1 MFLSVFSGTIVDRV
15 YVKKLMFILLFIE
28 LLMTLAF
35 LLINSLDDTI
45 LLLIFIFIR
54 MGSASIFFTTE
65 MTLLPKILK
74 GEALIKA
81 NELHSIIWSLTFAS
95 GMAIGGIVV
104 DLFGIKISFLIDAS
118 LFLIALL
125 VLVQINFEVKK
136 TAVYEPIFKSIKY
149 GIDYIKA
156 NLSLLHYMFLHS
168 VVGLTAFDTLITL
181 LSDFHYKYI
190 IAVSLAIGFT
200 NMCRAL
206 GAIIGPIII
215 SNWINRERLFHLFI
229 FQAISIIIWA
239 YIQYDFYL
247 GLFGMFLTGLTTTTL
262 WSFTY
267 AMLQEKVEEQYLGRV
282 LAYNEMIF
290 MSMIVFVTFFI
301 GFMAEIVELRTV
313 TLILGFSFFIVAYY
327 YKVIFL
333 KD

>member
-1 MFLSVFSGTIVDRV
+1 
-15 YVKKLMFILLFIE
+15 
-28 LLMTLAF
+28 
-35 LLINSLDDTI
+35 
-45 LLLIFIFIR
+45 

-65 MTLLPKILK
+65 MTVLPKILK
-74 GEALIKA
+74 GEVLVKA

-104 DLFGIKISFLIDAS
+104 DIFGIKISFLIDAF
-118 LFLIALL
+118 LFVIALI
-125 VLVQINFEVKK
+125 VLTKIDFEIKK
-136 TAVYEPIFKSIKY
+136 TEVYEPIFKSIKY

-156 NLSLLHYMFLHS
+156 NRHLLHYMFLHS

-181 LSDFHYKYI
+181 LADFHYKYI

-200 NMCRAL
+200 NMFRAI
-206 GAIIGPIII
+206 GALIGPIIL
-215 SNWINRERLFHLFI
+215 SNWVTKDRLLYIFI
-229 FQAISIIIWA
+229 LQGIFVIIWA

-247 GLFGMFLTGLTTTTL
+247 GLFGMLLTGVTTTTL

-282 LAYNEMIF
+282 LAYNEMMF

-301 GFMAEIVELRTV
+301 GFMVEIIELRTI
-313 TLILGFSFFIVAYY
+313 TLILGFSFFFVAYY
-327 YKVIFL
+327 YKIIFL
-333 KD
+333 KNH